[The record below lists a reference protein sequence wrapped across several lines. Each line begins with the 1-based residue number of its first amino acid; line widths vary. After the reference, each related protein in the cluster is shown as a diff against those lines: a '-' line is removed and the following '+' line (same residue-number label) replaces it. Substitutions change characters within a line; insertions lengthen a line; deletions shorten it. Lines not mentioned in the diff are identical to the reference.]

1 MALLRFV
8 QRNYGLPNPKGSL
21 SSEVPAAA
29 IARATH
35 EVQAESWRYTSNRGD
50 ETCIPSLQRQRL
62 GSNAHHTAH
71 AHGAVGCMKQWCG
84 KHKTTLY
91 WTVTFNL
98 HGLNVS
104 LSVLIISSAV

>member
-8 QRNYGLPNPKGSL
+8 QRNYGLPDPKDSL
-21 SSEVPAAA
+21 SSKVPAAT

-35 EVQAESWRYTSNRGD
+35 EVQAELQSYANKARD
-50 ETCIPSLQRQRL
+50 EAWCMPSLQRQRLGGYTGKGGDKMWCMPSLQPQRL

-84 KHKTTLY
+84 KHATT
-91 WTVTFNL
+91 
-98 HGLNVS
+98 
-104 LSVLIISSAV
+104 I